1 MDQAFSEAHLVQ
13 SLVLPSSCPR
23 LEAPGVWGDQEL
35 LEEGFLFLQ
44 PSCWEKVRSNPVE
57 GIQAGLVDIQ
67 GTGLEDHQ
75 VHLACYFL
83 DLHMARNQV
92 RVHIQAL
99 APGYIPG
106 NRVRKE
112 ELLVPEEAV
121 VPPGTRL
128 CTCVGEVPWLAG
140 RDTPGR
146 GLE

>member
-1 MDQAFSEAHLVQ
+1 MDQAFSEVHLVQ

-57 GIQAGLVDIQ
+57 GIQAGLADIQ

-92 RVHIQAL
+92 RVHIQA
-99 APGYIPG
+99 
-106 NRVRKE
+106 
-112 ELLVPEEAV
+112 
-121 VPPGTRL
+121 
-128 CTCVGEVPWLAG
+128 
-140 RDTPGR
+140 
-146 GLE
+146 